1 MLIPSV
7 HIVGIWPQAQ
17 TGQWAGWVF
26 HLSYI
31 AILTSFLC
39 SLQRSSAARERGI
52 LVGSFNKRDYTGTEQ
67 RLRSLPAQQK
77 ILCLFCLRT
86 PTSSCNSTYILYWQ
100 NLSIYLVTV
109 PEHNWECAQ
118 FTDSFAVIPW

>member
-7 HIVGIWPQAQ
+7 HIVGIWPRAQ

-26 HLSYI
+26 NLSYV

-39 SLQRSSAARERGI
+39 SLQCCSAPRERGI
-52 LVGSFNKRDYTGTEQ
+52 LLGSFSKRGNIGTEQ
-67 RLRSLPAQQK
+67 RLCSLPAQQK
-77 ILCLFCLRT
+77 TLCPFCPKTL
-86 PTSSCNSTYILYWQ
+86 TSSCNSTHIQDWQ

-109 PEHNWECAQ
+109 PACNWECAQ
-118 FTDSFAVIPW
+118 FTDSFAVIP